1 VSRYHSGRAL
11 EYEVMAIWRNAGWS
25 VTRGS
30 SSKGEVA
37 GLKTDL
43 IASKMGRDK
52 RTVYFVVMQAKRRKS

>member
-1 VSRYHSGRAL
+1 MS
-11 EYEVMAIWRNAGWS
+11 IWRNAGWS

-43 IASKMGRDK
+43 IASKMGKDR
-52 RTVYFVVMQAKRRKS
+52 RTVYFVIMQAKRRKG